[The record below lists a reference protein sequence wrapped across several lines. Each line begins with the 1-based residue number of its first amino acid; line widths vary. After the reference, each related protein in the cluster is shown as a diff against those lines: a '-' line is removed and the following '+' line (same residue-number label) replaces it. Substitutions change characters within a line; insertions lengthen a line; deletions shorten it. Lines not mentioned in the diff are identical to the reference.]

1 MARISVEDRSR
12 QFIEAAARVIASE
25 GIAAAT
31 TRRIA
36 TEAGAPLAALHYCF
50 RSKDEL
56 LDEVYNHLSRD
67 YARELDPIPEN
78 VGLAEAV
85 DLHIRRVWRRMLNAP
100 HEQVTT
106 FELLLRATRLA
117 DPEEIEKSNRINR
130 SMYDAWVCSTS
141 AVFRDAAERSQ
152 LKVKT
157 DLDTV
162 ARMLIASIDG
172 INLQHISDPDL
183 ERSAR
188 LIDQLCT
195 SIKHMLIPAN
205 PEQIA

>member
-130 SMYDAWVCSTS
+130 SMYDAWVSSTS

-172 INLQHISDPDL
+172 INLQHLSDPDL

-195 SIKHMLIPAN
+195 SIKHMLIPAA
-205 PEQIA
+205 PRQET

>member
-50 RSKDEL
+50 RSKDDL

-67 YARELDPIPEN
+67 YARDLDPIPDS
-78 VGLAEAV
+78 VGLDEAV
-85 DLHIRRVWRRMLNAP
+85 DLHIHRVWRRMLNAP

-106 FELLLRATRLA
+106 FELLLRTTRLA
-117 DPEEIEKSNRINR
+117 DPEDIAASNKINR
-130 SMYDAWVCSTS
+130 SMYEAWVQSTS
-141 AVFRDAAERSQ
+141 AVFRKAATSSNTV
-152 LKVKT
+152 LKADVE
-157 DLDTV
+157 TV
-162 ARMLIASIDG
+162 SRMLIASIDG
-172 INLQHISDPDL
+172 INLQHLSDPDL
-183 ERSAR
+183 DRSAL
-188 LIDQLCT
+188 LIDQLCAT
-195 SIKHMLIPAN
+195 IKFLLHSQTN
-205 PEQIA
+205 SSDS